1 MMSLVAIEFKK
12 KIEAIDAGESTD
24 LSSINSKEG
33 RQIFFAC
40 ESHSDA
46 ELWVD
51 TIMSQLRN
59 LVGIYIYVYG
69 YMYLCILY
77 IYIHIY
83 IYIYTYGYIYI
94 RIYSCI
100 DIYIYIYV

>member
-1 MMSLVAIEFKK
+1 MMSLGAIEFKK

-24 LSSINSKEG
+24 LSSIHSKEG

-46 ELWVD
+46 ELWVG
-51 TIMSQLRN
+51 TIMLQLRN
-59 LVGIYIYVYG
+59 LVGIYTYIYG
-69 YMYLCILY
+69 YMYVYILY
-77 IYIHIY
+77 IYTYVYIY
-83 IYIYTYGYIYI
+83 IYIHTYVYIYI

-100 DIYIYIYV
+100 YIYM